1 MAWMTDEEAT
11 RHLPAVNEFVGAVYD
26 RDEAYVWACF
36 QHTRPETLAILCAE
50 LLTEARREGS
60 REVNH
65 GLWVELKKTRA
76 QLVAARGLL
85 SARAAASDASAA
97 TRGRSA

>member
-1 MAWMTDEEAT
+1 MTDEEASA
-11 RHLPAVNEFVGAVYD
+11 HLPAVEEFVGAVSD

-65 GLWVELKKTRA
+65 RLWVELKKTRA
-76 QLVAARGLL
+76 QLGEARDLL
-85 SARAAASDASAA
+85 DVRAGTHPASSSPRVRAA
-97 TRGRSA
+97 